1 MLSGCLKCIEKT
13 DSKNSSFEKTDSK
26 NSSCKNKKQKNKV
39 IPNCVVCSSKKSR
52 FIKEQETSGLLSS
65 LGIKTPLSRILF
77 GSLLLL

>member
-1 MLSGCLKCIEKT
+1 MLSGCLKCI
-13 DSKNSSFEKTDSK
+13 EKTDSK

-52 FIKEQETSGLLSS
+52 FIKEQETTELLSS

-77 GSLLLL
+77 VSLLLL